1 MDEEINI
8 NIIEE
13 EYNSFRDNLRKDLF
27 NNESFIKNNY
37 CYLVNKS
44 WVDELKNCFKYY
56 RNINNLCLPKN
67 NLHFI
72 NDISTVIKCL
82 KKNKKFKLISE
93 KLINIIYNDEFNN
106 NSLVEYYAAN
116 NNLIIEF
123 KNEKYSLLIQG
134 PLGDYQIEEN
144 LFLVRLDQKN
154 INDLCQDLLIYN
166 NFDEYEQNGNII
178 PIIKFMNIN
187 SENKIK
193 NNDYLNIIKKDL
205 LKILIYIYYFEKLL
219 LENKKEIIK
228 DYQEYYLI
236 NPDWMNKY
244 KDYYNYR
251 KIYEHLKQ
259 ISDSNIN
266 YYNLDTYIDSI
277 IDSELTIDI
286 LNFEHIKLT
295 KDLLD
300 IKFIKVPKCKMKDI
314 TFYNNCYFLPFKI
327 ISMIENYEYNNKSF
341 LISIEKRKLL
351 VKEDILFL
359 FHHKGVEI
367 GRINKQAVFIQKY
380 IFVFNREDI
389 FKSEKQFLISQP
401 VEEYIKKK
409 KKDVKKIIMIFNIY
423 TMKIII

>member
-300 IKFIKVPKCKMKDI
+300 IKFIKVSKCKMKDI
-314 TFYNNCYFLPFKI
+314 TFYNNCYFLPFEI
-327 ISMIENYEYNNKSF
+327 ISMIDNYEYNNNSV
-341 LISIEKRKLL
+341 LIKAIEPREIL
-351 VKEDILFL
+351 VKNDF
-359 FHHKGVEI
+359 F
-367 GRINKQAVFIQKY
+367 FI
-380 IFVFNREDI
+380 
-389 FKSEKQFLISQP
+389 S
-401 VEEYIKKK
+401 
-409 KKDVKKIIMIFNIY
+409 
-423 TMKIII
+423 